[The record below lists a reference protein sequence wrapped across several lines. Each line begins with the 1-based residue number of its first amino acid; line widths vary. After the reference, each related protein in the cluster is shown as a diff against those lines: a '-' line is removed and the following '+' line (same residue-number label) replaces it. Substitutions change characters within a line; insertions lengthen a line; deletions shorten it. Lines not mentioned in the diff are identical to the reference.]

1 MITPSCLQRKGIT
14 HGEEWVGDKAEER
27 MREVTGHERKG
38 GGDVGVFTL
47 F

>member
-1 MITPSCLQRKGIT
+1 MMTPSFLQRKGIA

-27 MREVTGHERKG
+27 MREVRGHERKG
-38 GGDVGVFTL
+38 GGDVAVFTP